1 MVETKV
7 VFLFGGLSYM
17 GVSKNGGTPK
27 SSILIGFSI
36 INHPFWGTPTET
48 PILCSCFFEVSGY
61 FHQAWLELSRTS
73 PSSRRTKV
81 GGGTFVSDLYDEGSR
96 VAETY
101 LPHFKIIA
109 IFLGGM

>member
-1 MVETKV
+1 
-7 VFLFGGLSYM
+7 M

-48 PILCSCFFEVSGY
+48 PILCSYFFEVSGC

-73 PSSRRTKV
+73 ESRRTKV
-81 GGGTFVSDLYDEGSR
+81 GGTFVDLYDEGPR

-101 LPHFKIIA
+101 LPHFKMIA
-109 IFLGGM
+109 ILWGRCKMTEVMSSLSS